1 MCEQH
6 VPSLRKYRFGVKR
19 QAVSWLITM
28 CESHDLALFRT
39 RCHHEIPR
47 ADLVELDD
55 KRMVAADAKWGR
67 ESCEEPPA
75 VMANMRGPS
84 MQTCAHDA
92 SAENAPNTLMSEAD
106 AENWDA
112 THKLA
117 EAQQGH

>member
-1 MCEQH
+1 
-6 VPSLRKYRFGVKR
+6 
-19 QAVSWLITM
+19 
-28 CESHDLALFRT
+28 
-39 RCHHEIPR
+39 
-47 ADLVELDD
+47 
-55 KRMVAADAKWGR
+55 
-67 ESCEEPPA
+67 
-75 VMANMRGPS
+75 